1 MPDDLV
7 EDIMDTI
14 RILNAD
20 EVRGLVTVPM
30 AIEAVEAA
38 YSQKHAGTGSV
49 WPLLY
54 HDFREGVRDMDLKSG
69 NLDGDGIW
77 GLKAISCYYDN
88 PEQGLPV
95 YHGTSLVFDYATGA
109 PKAVLNAMPIT
120 RFRTGAAGAV
130 GLTLADL
137 TSGYVTSAP
146 KTFILKLVMGAV
158 AALVA
163 KALSPRLREG
173 PRGQMRLAAAA
184 AAAALGL
191 NVVLEPLFGYVYK
204 AYLFGIP
211 QDISAALA
219 KIGAGTTLVNAV
231 ISCAITAALYPAI
244 CQALEKTEGRR

>member
-1 MPDDLV
+1 MKKGSAARLAQGALIAALAYV
-7 EDIMDTI
+7 GFQFLRFDIPVGPERTALHLGNTFV
-14 RILNAD
+14 ILGA
-20 EVRGLVTVPM
+20 
-30 AIEAVEAA
+30 
-38 YSQKHAGTGSV
+38 
-49 WPLLY
+49 LLL
-54 HDFREGVRDMDLKSG
+54 GG
-69 NLDGDGIW
+69 W
-77 GLKAISCYYDN
+77 G
-88 PEQGLPV
+88 
-95 YHGTSLVFDYATGA
+95 
-109 PKAVLNAMPIT
+109 
-120 RFRTGAAGAV
+120 GAAGAV